1 MSRATDPFQMVI
13 APPPPPLPKRGEFVS
28 KRVFFPPC
36 QVYEPRIAL
45 PVAVGVISE
54 EEDVLSTVRN
64 GMKNSNAPLFGTVH
78 VNARI
83 SLIAYLHKWKFMDN

>member
-36 QVYEPRIAL
+36 QVYEPQIAL
-45 PVAVGVISE
+45 PVAISE

>member
-1 MSRATDPFQMVI
+1 MVI
-13 APPPPPLPKRGEFVS
+13 APPPPKRGEFVS

-45 PVAVGVISE
+45 PVAVDVISE

-64 GMKNSNAPLFGTVH
+64 GMKNSNAPLFGTVY

-83 SLIAYLHKWKFMDN
+83 SLSLIYINGNLWIIESNKQ